1 MYAPSIRPTKRTD
14 EDKDKLN
21 ELRDIMPECEPMCK
35 EISYDGVA
43 ENMIMLCKSNG
54 DPVDQR
60 TTSAR
65 DQVGCYTLSI
75 KPCKY
80 YQAPGSMARMVAGLA
95 WYAGAT
101 GLVCSLYSLKA
112 ATKPS
117 KSDVKLTKIFGA
129 FGFLGFLLG
138 LLAVAFFTP
147 GTRGDSADIDGG
159 FFLQVIGLCGVLGGV
174 ITILDA
180 GSQDLV
186 TPALN
191 FQATFEPT
199 KISPA

>member
-1 MYAPSIRPTKRTD
+1 LFCFTR
-14 EDKDKLN
+14 
-21 ELRDIMPECEPMCK
+21 
-35 EISYDGVA
+35 
-43 ENMIMLCKSNG
+43 
-54 DPVDQR
+54 
-60 TTSAR
+60 
-65 DQVGCYTLSI
+65 
-75 KPCKY
+75 
-80 YQAPGSMARMVAGLA
+80 
-95 WYAGAT
+95 YAGAT